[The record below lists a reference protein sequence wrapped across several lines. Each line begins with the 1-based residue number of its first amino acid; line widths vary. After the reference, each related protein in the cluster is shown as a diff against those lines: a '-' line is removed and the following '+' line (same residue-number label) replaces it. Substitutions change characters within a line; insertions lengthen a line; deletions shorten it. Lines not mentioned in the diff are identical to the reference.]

1 MPRISLP
8 LRGSSDTFDGMYIP
22 PSAEAAIN
30 IVEYVTVTQNQVQ
43 NDDGQVLNHLL
54 VGDFN
59 QYTWN
64 DKSDDLF
71 QEWLGE
77 SGTWELSES
86 SVPTR
91 KKGSALD
98 KCPPLPGTN
107 VPDEWP
113 PSRAFDRWGQGVD
126 QEPAGDGVA
135 APAFYPAHA

>member
-30 IVEYVTVTQNQVQ
+30 IVEYLTVTQNQVQ

-91 KKGSALD
+91 PIIVLSDDTGLLD
-98 KCPPLPGTN
+98 NEAHCVKCGKF
-107 VPDEWP
+107 VGCSE
-113 PSRAFDRWGQGVD
+113 
-126 QEPAGDGVA
+126 
-135 APAFYPAHA
+135 